1 MLLSQWNK
9 QNNKL
14 NKKLKLKKQTCFRI
28 VAKTPVTNLLGWYL
42 AELEKVFGAPRGQ
55 TVWEGDSFCLFTFD
69 FYHEVPKKTSMSRQ
83 LLL

>member
-9 QNNKL
+9 QNKL

-69 FYHEVPKKTSMSRQ
+69 FYHQVPKKTSMSRQ